1 MLAYL
6 LDHISTVDFILLNV
20 ALGLSIYLTLAVGL
34 LSLAN
39 AGFLAIGAY
48 TAAILTAQAGWPA
61 LAGLPVA
68 LLLGALVAAPL
79 GLLVLRLQGVYL
91 AIATIGFGEIVRIAA
106 LNGDK
111 LLRALSGD
119 DRLTVFR
126 GAEGITLPYRSPQ
139 LILGLPETT
148 WLLLLYVLAL
158 AYLLATLQGSRYGRL
173 MVAIRLDA
181 LAANT
186 LGVDAVRSRLLAFVL
201 GAAIAAG
208 AGALSTPV
216 VRVIDP
222 SQYGFNRAV
231 DILAYAVLGGMTT
244 WVGPIVGATVLTAL
258 PEVLR
263 PLQAQRDVVNGLLL
277 LLSIIYLPRGLADP
291 RLWGGWRQWPAAL
304 RARRLGGTAAEPSPA
319 PPRRGPG

>member
-1 MLAYL
+1 MLDFV

-48 TAAILTAQAGWPA
+48 TAAILTTQAGWPP

-68 LLLGALVAAPL
+68 LLCGALVAAPL
-79 GLLVLRLQGVYL
+79 GLIVLRLQGVYL

-119 DRLTVFR
+119 DRLTIFR
-126 GAEGITLPYRSPQ
+126 GAEGITLPYRSPL
-139 LILGLPETT
+139 LILGLPTTT
-148 WLLLLYVLAL
+148 WQLLLYVLAL
-158 AYLLATLQGSRYGRL
+158 AYLLAMLQRSRYGRL
-173 MVAIRLDA
+173 MAAIRLDG
-181 LAANT
+181 LAAST
-186 LGVDAVRSRLLAFVL
+186 LGVDAVRYRLLAFVL

-216 VRVIDP
+216 VRVVDP
-222 SQYGFNRAV
+222 GQYGFSRAV

-263 PLQAQRDVVNGLLL
+263 PLREQREVVNGLLL

-291 RLWGGWRQWPAAL
+291 RLWRGWRRWPAAL
-304 RARRLGGTAAEPSPA
+304 RERLAGGTPAEPLPA

>member
-1 MLAYL
+1 MIEFL
-6 LDHISTVDFILLNV
+6 LDHISTVDFILLNA
-20 ALGLSIYLTLAVGL
+20 ALGLSIYLTLSVGL

-48 TAAILTAQAGWPA
+48 TAAVLTAQAGWLP

-79 GLLVLRLQGVYL
+79 GLVVLRLQGVYL

-119 DRLTVFR
+119 DRLTIFR
-126 GAEGITLPYRSPQ
+126 GAEGITLPYRSPT
-139 LILGLPETT
+139 LVLGLPETT

-158 AYLLATLQGSRYGRL
+158 AYLLATLQGSRYGRV
-173 MVAIRLDA
+173 MVALRLDS
-181 LAANT
+181 LAAGT
-186 LGVDAVRSRLLAFVL
+186 LGVDAVRYRLLAFVL

-222 SQYGFNRAV
+222 GQYGFNRAV

-244 WVGPIVGATVLTAL
+244 WIGPIVGATVLTAL

-263 PLQAQRDVVNGLLL
+263 PLREQREVVNGLLL

-291 RLWGGWRQWPAAL
+291 RLWSGWRRWPTLL
-304 RARRLGGTAAEPSPA
+304 RERLGGTAAEPAPA